1 MSQYLIKEIQML
13 KQRVSQLTEGLEG
26 VGAPGGGGG
35 GYGDVLKFLVDKISK
50 LEERID
56 QLEGAGPGEVRAK
69 GPRVWREPGG
79 VHPFAAQEEEA
90 ALRRAA
96 AEQPSSGVPR
106 GAGR

>member
-1 MSQYLIKEIQML
+1 MSQYLIKEVQML
-13 KQRVSQLTEGLEG
+13 KQQVSQLTEGLEDVG
-26 VGAPGGGGG
+26 VPGG

-56 QLEGAGPGEVRAK
+56 QLEGSGPGEVRAK